1 MCENPEHSSPPF
13 KDDVPEIEGTEQA
26 KAAGKEPWA
35 CVLCGTADG
44 SWPCST
50 RMEADEMLA
59 QLDVSAVSGDGPG
72 VS

>member
-35 CVLCGTADG
+35 CVSAGAETDRSLTPALR
-44 SWPCST
+44 SLVN
-50 RMEADEMLA
+50 EV
-59 QLDVSAVSGDGPG
+59 LDVIQAVAS
-72 VS
+72 